1 MRFRLLLTLVLGTI
15 MMSPALPSANEQ
27 VPKPGP
33 PVSVALGSGGAGGLA
48 HIAMLRVFDDL
59 GLRPARISGTSIGA
73 VIGALYAA
81 GLSADE
87 IEAIFDEFAG
97 SELDAMTAILHSE
110 LGAADILR
118 FGLGNG
124 GILDSSGF
132 LEFLAGHVEARTFED
147 LSIPLSVVATDF
159 WTGEAVIIEKG
170 DLFTAIKA
178 SMAVPGLFQPV
189 RQSDRLLVDGG
200 LSNPLPFDLFSD
212 GRQRVVAI
220 DVTGSRHRPKENPD
234 LTDLLF
240 KTFELMQ
247 QSIIREMRRRHEPD
261 LYVKPDTSGIRLLHF
276 NRLHDI
282 LAGAQPEADTLR
294 RKLLEWSA
302 E

>member
-1 MRFRLLLTLVLGTI
+1 M
-15 MMSPALPSANEQ
+15 
-27 VPKPGP
+27 
-33 PVSVALGSGGAGGLA
+33 
-48 HIAMLRVFDDL
+48 
-59 GLRPARISGTSIGA
+59 RPARIGGTSIGA
-73 VIGALYAA
+73 VIGPLYAA

-97 SELDAMTAILHSE
+97 SELDAMTAIVRSE

-118 FGLGNG
+118 SGLGNG
-124 GILDSSGF
+124 GVLDSSGF
-132 LEFLAGHVEARTFED
+132 LELLAGHVEARTFEE

-159 WTGEAVIIEKG
+159 WSGEPVIIEQG
-170 DLFTAIKA
+170 DLFTAIEA

-189 RQSDRLLVDGG
+189 RQGDRLLVDGG
-200 LSNPLPFDLFSD
+200 LSKPLPFDLFPP

-220 DVTGSRHRPKENPD
+220 DVSGSRDNSEGEAN

-261 LYVKPDTSGIRLLHF
+261 LYLKPDTGGIRLLHF

-282 LAGAQPEADTLR
+282 LAGAQPAAETLR
-294 RKLLEWSA
+294 RRLLEWST